1 VFGGSTVVDWS
12 RSLMWEGDLMPI
24 QRKMWRLDESG
35 PVEVSMGA
43 IDLEKRIEDVVEADP
58 SVVDPDVLIIG
69 RQVQTD
75 QSGLIDLLGLS
86 ADGSIVVMELKR
98 GRTPRDVV
106 AQALDYASWA
116 CHLGM
121 DELREIWDGYSGPE
135 SPESLDDVYADR
147 FNWQLEDPDGAHRMV
162 IVASELD
169 SSTERIVDYL
179 ADTAGV
185 EINVALFGV
194 FKDGGNE
201 YLVRTWLREIEEDSV
216 GKPKKPKRAQ
226 APWDGHTWAVNFGE
240 EAFRSWE
247 DGKHW
252 GFVSAGGGDWYVR
265 TLKNLSPGHQVACVI
280 PGVGYVAVGTVT
292 RSMRRVDVATV
303 PTEEGEVPFLEL
315 DLKAAKPDQFLS
327 DPDDRLAEHIV
338 LVDWSDARPA
348 NEAVWEKHMYA
359 NQNTVTKLRHA
370 RTIEVLRDAF
380 IWPSPDNPE

>member
-1 VFGGSTVVDWS
+1 
-12 RSLMWEGDLMPI
+12 MAI
-24 QRKMWRLDESG
+24 QRKVWRLDESG

-75 QSGLIDLLGLS
+75 QSGLIDLLGLDS
-86 ADGSIVVMELKR
+86 DGSIVVMELKR
-98 GRTPRDVV
+98 GRTPRDVI

-121 DELREIWDGYSGPE
+121 DELREIWDDYSGPE
-135 SPESLDDVYADR
+135 AIESLDDVFADR

-162 IVASELD
+162 VVASELD

-179 ADTAGV
+179 FDTAGV

-194 FKDGGNE
+194 FEDGGSE
-201 YLVRTWLREIEEDSV
+201 YLVRNWLREVEEGSV
-216 GKPKKPKRAQ
+216 AKPKKPQRAQ
-226 APWDGHTWAVNFGE
+226 APWDGRTWAVNFGE
-240 EAFRSWE
+240 GASRCWE
-247 DGKHW
+247 DGRRW

-265 TLKNLSPGHQVACVI
+265 TLKNLSPGDLVACVI
-280 PGVGYVAVGTVT
+280 PAVGYVAVGTVT
-292 RSMRRVDVATV
+292 RSVSRADVATV
-303 PTEEGEVPFLEL
+303 PTDEGEVPYLEL
-315 DLKAAKPDQFLS
+315 DLEVDNPGQFLD

-338 LVDWSDARPA
+338 LVDWSEARPSG
-348 NEAVWEKHMYA
+348 EAVWKKHMYA

-370 RTIEVLRDAF
+370 DTLEALRHEF
-380 IWPSPDNPE
+380 VWPE

>member
-1 VFGGSTVVDWS
+1 
-12 RSLMWEGDLMPI
+12 
-24 QRKMWRLDESG
+24 
-35 PVEVSMGA
+35 
-43 IDLEKRIEDVVEADP
+43 
-58 SVVDPDVLIIG
+58 
-69 RQVQTD
+69 
-75 QSGLIDLLGLS
+75 
-86 ADGSIVVMELKR
+86 
-98 GRTPRDVV
+98 
-106 AQALDYASWA
+106 
-116 CHLGM
+116 
-121 DELREIWDGYSGPE
+121 
-135 SPESLDDVYADR
+135 
-147 FNWQLEDPDGAHRMV
+147 MV

-338 LVDWSDARPA
+338 LVDWSDTRPA